1 MTGMTNNQ
9 LRKKQHYPAIWI
21 SDVHLG
27 YKDCKA
33 DYLLD
38 FLNSV
43 ESDTL
48 YLVGDIIDLWSMK
61 RQFYWHPSHYEVLN
75 CIQTKAASGTRVIY
89 IPGNHDEAFRNY
101 INQTLFG
108 VEIHQQF
115 IHTTKANKRF
125 LLIHGDD
132 FDSATRYNKLVSIAG
147 DAGYDFLLF
156 LNRWTNRIRKIFG
169 GNYYSLAS
177 WIKARVH
184 KAREAIS
191 AFEDAAVHEAKKQ
204 NADGIIC
211 GHIHHPKIK
220 VDDGIMYCNDGDW
233 IESCTALVE
242 QQDGKIE
249 LLHWSDTQFILDS
262 ADIAILNTP
271 LNTST
276 NTKPKK
282 SAA

>member
-1 MTGMTNNQ
+1 MSNATNS
-9 LRKKQHYPAIWI
+9 KKPHYPAIWI

-61 RQFYWHPSHYEVLN
+61 RQFYWHPSHYQVLS
-75 CIQTKAASGTRVIY
+75 CASGTRVIY
-89 IPGNHDEAFRNY
+89 IPGNHDETFRNY
-101 INQTLFG
+101 IDQTLFG
-108 VEIHQQF
+108 IEVHQQF

-125 LLIHGDD
+125 LLVHGDD
-132 FDSATRYNKLVSIAG
+132 FDSATRYNKFISIVG
-147 DAGYDFLLF
+147 DVGYDFLLF
-156 LNRWTNRIRKIFG
+156 LNRWTNRIRKVFG
-169 GNYYSLAS
+169 GNYYSLAA

-184 KAREAIS
+184 KAREAIT
-191 AFEDAAVHEAKKQ
+191 AFEDAAIHEAKKQ
-204 NADGIIC
+204 NVDGIIC

-220 VDDGIMYCNDGDW
+220 VDDGIVYCNDGDW

-242 QQDGKIE
+242 QQDGRIE
-249 LLHWSDTQFILDS
+249 LLHWSDTQTILDS
-262 ADIAILNTP
+262 ADVTKLTTP
-271 LNTST
+271 IISSVKI
-276 NTKPKK
+276 KPKK